1 MMAILPP
8 DHPPE
13 LPDKVGVLLLNL
25 GTPDSTGYWDMR
37 RYLKEFL
44 SDQRVI
50 EVNPFFWKILLNVVI
65 LTKRPFSSGEAYE
78 KIWNKERDESPLRTI
93 TREQCEKL
101 ASLLKDRFDDSV
113 VVDWGMRYGNPSTA
127 SRIEALQQQGC
138 QRILLF
144 PLYPQYAAATTGTA
158 CDQAFRALMKTRWQ
172 PAVRT
177 VPAYHDH
184 PGYIQALAHSVERH
198 LATLDWEPD
207 VLVTSF
213 HGLPKRYLLAG
224 DPYHCQC
231 QKTARLLRETLGW
244 PEDRLQIAFQSL
256 FGKEEWLRPYTVDHV
271 ATLAKTGKTK
281 LAIIAPGFSAD
292 CVETLEEIQ
301 EEIREAFEEAGGE
314 RFTYIPCLN
323 ADDDHIAVLAD
334 ITTRELSGWVGA
346 VGAADGVDLAVE
358 PGTGALAVASGG

>member
-1 MMAILPP
+1 MAILPP
-8 DHPPE
+8 DHPPV
-13 LPDKVGVLLLNL
+13 LPEKVGVLLLNL

-44 SDQRVI
+44 SDRRVI

-78 KIWNKERDESPLRTI
+78 SIWDHERNESPLRTI
-93 TREQCEKL
+93 TREQTEKL
-101 ASLLKDRFDDSV
+101 GAKLRERFGDEV
-113 VVDWGMRYGNPSTA
+113 VVDYGMRYGNPTTA
-127 SRIEALQQQGC
+127 SRIKALQDQGC
-138 QRILLF
+138 QRIVIF

-158 CDQAFRALMKTRWQ
+158 CDQAFRALMDIRWQ

-184 PGYIQALAHSVERH
+184 PGYIRALAKSIRH
-198 LATLDWEPD
+198 HLENLDWEPD

-213 HGLPKRYLLAG
+213 HGVPKRYLLAG

-231 QKTARLLRETLGW
+231 QKTARLLREELGW
-244 PEDRLQIAFQSL
+244 PKDKLQIAFQSL
-256 FGKEEWLRPYTVDHV
+256 FGKEEWLRPYTVEHV
-271 ATLAKTGKTK
+271 AELAENGQKKI
-281 LAIIAPGFSAD
+281 AVIAPGFSAD

-314 RFTYIPCLN
+314 QFTYIPCLN
-323 ADDDHIAVLAD
+323 ADDDHIDLLAD
-334 ITTRELSGWVGA
+334 IATQNLAGWVDT
-346 VGAADGVDLAVE
+346 VGAADSVDLADE
-358 PGTGALAVASGG
+358 SRPNLAAVSGGRS